1 MWKIGSRCPLSR
13 KEDITLDFQSIDRQ
27 PTAIPKGETTN
38 YFGNPHNRFVKGFL
52 CFPRYYPP
60 VWSKWSKSFVLS
72 FTEYHDSKLSQ
83 GPKRT
88 FGQQS
93 NTTMTAAANAQ
104 SIQSFRKNWNNFFG
118 FHLKTK
124 FKALPLHFM
133 AFDYFYFHMK
143 DRPPL
148 FVLKGL
154 RFHTLWEGL

>member
-1 MWKIGSRCPLSR
+1 MPSFHR

-72 FTEYHDSKLSQ
+72 FTAYHDSKLSQ

-104 SIQSFRKNWNNFFG
+104 SIQSFRKN
-118 FHLKTK
+118 
-124 FKALPLHFM
+124 
-133 AFDYFYFHMK
+133 
-143 DRPPL
+143 
-148 FVLKGL
+148 
-154 RFHTLWEGL
+154 